1 MSVFG
6 QIYAGAYDALY
17 SEKDYANE
25 CDMVESLIGDFGTI
39 KPVKRIL
46 DLGCGTGNHA
56 VPLALRGYSVTGID
70 RSADMLARARA
81 KAAVAGVSG
90 ATDFHQGDLRRLR
103 LTGEPYDAAIMMFAV
118 LDYQTT
124 DDDVKSVLASVRAHL
139 SVGAALVFDVWHGPG
154 VIADKP
160 GARERI
166 VKIQDGQIR
175 RRTTVT
181 LDEAH
186 HLCSVH
192 FNLQHWRSEALV
204 ESTQEDH
211 VIRFFFP
218 DEIDRFAAAT
228 GFQCDTLRCFPD
240 WKRGAGERDWT
251 VVGVLR
257 AV

>member
-17 SEKDYANE
+17 SEKDYADE
-25 CDMVESLIGDFGTI
+25 CDMVEALIGEFGTN
-39 KPVKRIL
+39 KPVRRIL

-56 VPLALRGYSVTGID
+56 VPLALRGYSVTGVD

-81 KAAVAGVSG
+81 KAAAARVSG
-90 ATDFHQGDLRRLR
+90 TTDFHQGDLRHLR
-103 LTGEPYDAAIMMFAV
+103 LTGAPFDAAIMMFAV

-139 SVGAALVFDVWHGPG
+139 AVGAALVFDVWHGPG

-166 VKIQDGQIR
+166 VKTQEGQIR

-192 FNLQHWRSEALV
+192 FSLQNWRREALV

-218 DEIDRFAAAT
+218 DEIERFAAAT
-228 GFQCDTLRCFPD
+228 GFQCVALRCFPD
-240 WKRGAGERDWT
+240 WKRGASERDWT